1 MVLLLIIFDHEF
13 DESPPPTEMPALTA
27 GGVRRIGFEAFCEEL
42 DQEYLVSVLGT
53 DEVFV
58 VMIVVVVFF
67 EEDLGTAELL

>member
-1 MVLLLIIFDHEF
+1 
-13 DESPPPTEMPALTA
+13 MPALTA